1 MHLRQKVQ
9 SGQRCVGGMVFEVFT
24 PGIAQIM
31 AQAGCEYVIYEMEHA
46 GASIETLKGQVAA
59 CKGGATPL
67 ARPPVGQYQY
77 LARLLDIGMKG
88 VMVPMVDSAD
98 EAAVVVEACRYP
110 PEGRRGAAFGFQHD
124 DYAPGAPA
132 DKMKKANDD
141 ILIIAQVETERA
153 LANVD
158 AIAATPCVDV
168 IWIGQF
174 DLSNFLGVPG
184 DFESKT
190 YLDAWAEITAAARKH
205 GKAMGAMAA
214 NPEWAADYAAQGIEM
229 IAAGTDQGALISGF
243 TAITAPAKGGPAKG

>member
-1 MHLRQKVQ
+1 MDLRQKVQ

-31 AQAGCEYVIYEMEHA
+31 AQAGCEYVIYDMEHA
-46 GASIETLKGQVAA
+46 GASIETLKWQVAA
-59 CKGGATPL
+59 CRNVVTPL

-77 LARLLDIGMKG
+77 LSRLLDIGMKG

-124 DYAPGAPA
+124 DYAAGAPA
-132 DKMKKANDD
+132 DKMAKANAE

-158 AIAATPCVDV
+158 AIAATPGVDV

-190 YLDAWAEITAAARKH
+190 YLDAWAEITAAARRH
-205 GKAMGAMAA
+205 GKAMGAMAP
-214 NPEWAADYAAQGIEM
+214 NPAWAADYAAQGIEM

-243 TAITAPAKGGPAKG
+243 TAITGPAKG

>member
-1 MHLRQKVQ
+1 MDLRQKVQ

-31 AQAGCEYVIYEMEHA
+31 AQSGCEYVIYDMEHA
-46 GASIETLKGQVAA
+46 GASIETLKMQVAT
-59 CKGGATPL
+59 CRNVVTPL

-77 LARLLDIGMKG
+77 IARLLDIGMKG

-124 DYAPGAPA
+124 DYAAGAPA
-132 DKMKKANDD
+132 DKMAKANAE
-141 ILIIAQVETERA
+141 ILVIAQVETERA

-158 AIAATPCVDV
+158 AIAATPGVDV

-184 DFESKT
+184 DFESQT
-190 YLDAWAEITAAARKH
+190 YKDAWAEITAAARRH
-205 GKAMGAMAA
+205 GKAMGAMAP
-214 NPEWAADYAAQGIEM
+214 NPEWATDYAAQGIEM

-243 TAITAPAKGGPAKG
+243 TAITGPAKG

>member
-9 SGQRCVGGMVFEVFT
+9 AGQRCVGGMVFEVFT
-24 PGIAQIM
+24 PGIAQIL
-31 AQAGCEYVIYEMEHA
+31 AQSGCKYAIYDMEHA
-46 GASIETLKGQVAA
+46 GASIETLKWQVAA
-59 CKGGATPL
+59 CRGVITPL

-88 VMVPMVDSAD
+88 VMVPMVDSAE
-98 EAAVVVEACRYP
+98 EAAAIVEACRYP
-110 PEGRRGAAFGFQHD
+110 PAGRRGAAFGFQHD
-124 DYAPGAPA
+124 DYAAGAPA
-132 DKMKKANDD
+132 DKMAAANDEV
-141 ILIIAQVETERA
+141 LVIAQVETERG

-158 AIAATPCVDV
+158 AIAGTPGVDV

-184 DFESKT
+184 DFDSKT
-190 YLDAWAEITAAARKH
+190 FKDAWAEITAAARRH

-214 NPEWAADYAAQGIEM
+214 NPEWAAEYAAEGIEM

-243 TAITAPAKGGPAKG
+243 SAITGPAKG

>member
-1 MHLRQKVQ
+1 MDLRQKVQ

-31 AQAGCEYVIYEMEHA
+31 AQSGCDYVIYDMEHA
-46 GASIETLKGQVAA
+46 GASVETLKMQVAA
-59 CKGGATPL
+59 CRNVVTPL

-77 LARLLDIGMKG
+77 IARLLDIGMKG

-98 EAAVVVEACRYP
+98 EAAVIVEACRYP

-124 DYAPGAPA
+124 DYAAGAPA
-132 DKMKKANDD
+132 DKMAKANDE

-158 AIAATPCVDV
+158 AIAATPGVDV

-184 DFESKT
+184 DFESQT
-190 YLDAWAEITAAARKH
+190 YKEAWAEITAAARRH
-205 GKAMGAMAA
+205 GKAMGAMAP
-214 NPEWAADYAAQGIEM
+214 NPEWAADYAAQGVEM

-243 TAITAPAKGGPAKG
+243 TALTGPAKG